1 MLLTVCGWSL
11 HLGEENVVDL
21 PNVAFA
27 VSGILYDGSNATP
40 GSLQGN
46 DSCKTGIFGLAYY

>member
-1 MLLTVCGWSL
+1 MEGT
-11 HLGEENVVDL
+11 VVDL

-27 VSGILYDGSNATP
+27 VSGILYDGWWGVMLPLAHLSK
-40 GSLQGN
+40 N

>member
-1 MLLTVCGWSL
+1 MKNKHKRSI
-11 HLGEENVVDL
+11 VVDL

-46 DSCKTGIFGLAYY
+46 DSCKTGVFGLAYY